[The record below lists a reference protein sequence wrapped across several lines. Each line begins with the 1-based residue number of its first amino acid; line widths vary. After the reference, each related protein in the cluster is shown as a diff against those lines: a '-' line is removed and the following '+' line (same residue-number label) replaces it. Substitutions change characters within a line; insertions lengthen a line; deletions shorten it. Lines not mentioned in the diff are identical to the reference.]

1 MKIYRIINTKQ
12 LSAPMFSL
20 LKNKFVDFVAFRPQT
35 SNLERL
41 FELSNWLV
49 VISIVV
55 LIALFPQPH
64 FNQYTIYLVAGF
76 FAISFFLYYKYLSD
90 KIKNALFYKI
100 ILDALAVFT
109 VLLLAGEAAFYLFWI
124 YLVIITA
131 AVASLTKKQSIFI
144 AFIIAILIIAQN
156 IFYGFSLGSVIS
168 QWYIAA
174 AELIA
179 LFVMSVHG
187 IFLTSEFQS
196 AESERALQESYID
209 RLTKEDKKREVILS
223 SIADGLFI
231 FDQHGYITEVNHAL
245 EELTQTTAAD
255 LIGSNVNQI
264 SWIPDTD
271 GNPFIKT
278 IKEGKIILN
287 MELEIQPIK
296 QTTTLPVLV
305 SSSPFHDD
313 DNNIAGGVAL
323 LRNISQLKEVE
334 KSKNE
339 FVGIVAHQLRGPLTA
354 TKWALDMI
362 LKQEAGPIS
371 SDQAEIIKNTY
382 ESNEHLIRLVSDLL
396 DVSRIEEGRIKY
408 EFKSDHLERIIEQV
422 LREETESI
430 QQKNLHVTFDKMVP
444 DMPAVTFD
452 ERTMTQVVQNL
463 IENAIKYTAPG
474 GTISIQQKV
483 FTENGKESMLVSV
496 KDSGIGVPDYQKDKI
511 FTKFFRADNA
521 QGFAHE
527 GTGLGLYL
535 AKVAIEKH
543 KGRIWFESKIG
554 EGTTFFFAI
563 PLQ

>member
-100 ILDALAVFT
+100 ILDALAVFM

-144 AFIIAILIIAQN
+144 AFIISILIIAQK

-264 SWIPDTD
+264 SWIPDID

>member
-1 MKIYRIINTKQ
+1 
-12 LSAPMFSL
+12 MFSL

-100 ILDALAVFT
+100 ILDALAVFM

-264 SWIPDTD
+264 SWIPDID